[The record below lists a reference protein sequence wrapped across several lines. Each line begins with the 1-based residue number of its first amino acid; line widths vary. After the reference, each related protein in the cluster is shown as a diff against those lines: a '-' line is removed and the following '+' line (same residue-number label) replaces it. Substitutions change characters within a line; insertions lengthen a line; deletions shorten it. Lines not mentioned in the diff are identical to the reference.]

1 MSKESILA
9 KNTAIVTIGKICTQ
23 LISFFLLP
31 LYTAYLTTGEYGV
44 VDLLNTLISLLIPI
58 LTFQIDQ
65 GIFRYLIDKR
75 DSKQEQAK
83 LITTTIFFLSA
94 QSIIYI
100 ILFAIISPWINNE
113 YKYFLATNLVATAF
127 TNVMLQIARGLGDNT
142 KYTLGSFISATV
154 TILLNLVF
162 IVGFKMNAYGMLLA
176 SFLGN
181 IACIIYTV
189 ISLKIPKFIK
199 RSLYDKSTLKSIL
212 KYSVPLIPNAI
223 SWWVVN
229 VSDRL
234 IITYFMNVSM
244 NGIYSVANKF
254 SSVVTTIYSVFNI
267 AWTESAAVN
276 FKEEDRDKYFSKVLD
291 VTIRFFGALGI
302 GIIAYMPFAFGILVN
317 ESYSEAYL
325 QIPILIIATMFN
337 ILVSY
342 FGSIYVAKKLT
353 KEIAKTSF
361 FAAIINA
368 LINILLIKYIGL
380 FAASISTL
388 VAWVA
393 MFVYRYVDSKKYIKL
408 KVSLKMVLIMIIIC
422 TITVITY
429 YIKNMFL
436 CGIVAIFISIYAFY
450 INKDTMKSL
459 TQMMKNKLIK
469 K

>member
-75 DSKQEQAK
+75 GNEKEQGK
-83 LITTTIFFLSA
+83 LITTTIFFIGI
-94 QSIIYI
+94 QSLIY
-100 ILFAIISPWINNE
+100 LFLFTIISPWVNNE

-127 TNVMLQIARGLGDNT
+127 TNVMLQIARGLGSNT

-176 SFLGN
+176 SLLGN
-181 IACIIYTV
+181 IACIIYIV

-199 RSLYDKSTLKSIL
+199 RSFYDKATLKSIL

-234 IITYFMNVSM
+234 IITYFMSVSM

-276 FKEEDRDKYFSKVLD
+276 FKEEDKDKYFSKVLN

-317 ESYSEAYL
+317 ENYAEAYL

-342 FGSIYVAKKLT
+342 LGSIYVAKKLT

-361 FAAIINA
+361 FAAIINTV
-368 LINILLIKYIGL
+368 INIVLIKYIGL
-380 FAASISTL
+380 YAASISTL
-388 VAWVA
+388 VAWVT
-393 MFVYRYVDSKKYIKL
+393 MFIYRYVDSKKYIKL
-408 KVSLKMVLIMIIIC
+408 IVNYKLIFSMAIFC
-422 TITVITY
+422 TITVIAY

-436 CGIVAIFISIYAFY
+436 CGIVAIFITIYAIL
-450 INKDTMKSL
+450 INKDTMKSI
-459 TQMMKNKLIK
+459 TQMMKK
-469 K
+469 KILKK

>member
-127 TNVMLQIARGLGDNT
+127 TNVMLQISRGLGDNT

-199 RSLYDKSTLKSIL
+199 RSLYDKTILKTIL

-223 SWWVVN
+223 SWWIVN

-317 ESYSEAYL
+317 ENYSEAYL

-408 KVSLKMVLIMIIIC
+408 KVSIKMVLIMIIIC

-429 YIKNMFL
+429 YIKNMIL